1 MVKLVF
7 KLKGR
12 LYLSFRNM
20 HEGPYT
26 AKCSEKLANITDW
39 DAYRDIHI
47 HISGKSSNRIAQG
60 VPHTCVAGKNKAID
74 FGKVFGNTFYSSV
87 GFDQHDFVF
96 TSNFS

>member
-39 DAYRDIHI
+39 DAYREIW
-47 HISGKSSNRIAQG
+47 
-60 VPHTCVAGKNKAID
+60 
-74 FGKVFGNTFYSSV
+74 
-87 GFDQHDFVF
+87 
-96 TSNFS
+96 